1 MSTERANV
9 RAKRSSRSKRGG
21 GNGKQSDHFERQAES
36 FANIIGRDFRRSHVA
51 ISGRPTARPQL
62 FDSPGS
68 SLPRQI
74 RFELEKAFGAD
85 FSAVRIHTNADADEA
100 ARSVGAEAF
109 TSGTNIYFRN
119 GMFAPHFDRGRQLL
133 AHELTHVLQQTGRL
147 DGMGRLKA
155 TPMVGT
161 GEVQCHDDSFIENAE
176 QNQIFDAPLA
186 WLDIKA
192 AYASVPDIAT
202 HIAIIEKLLPS
213 SLPASASQKLQFHAL
228 VFDGKFTTYSN
239 EIKGIY
245 VDALKLVGAF
255 PDAHN
260 VLVRYPKVSTSYRSQ
275 KFYEYVRQQSLSWM
289 PAIAATDSFAKSYYP
304 DRVIAAYESFLFMP
318 GAQPLELDPGKGS
331 FATKIAEEIQRSKS
345 AKGLKDNELR
355 ATMLLAFWNFDQ
367 ARMNVMR
374 NDLKPVLGP
383 KQLVDTF
390 NDIANAYVFSIS
402 EVLAPINSKEIIAL
416 FDGVHPKI
424 KEVATKAA
432 ILWNRVIEI
441 RQALRGGKKFRELNE
456 AEVQALAKGLGSEK
470 KFSRLRSELL
480 TSQKQ
485 LLVRPGG
492 NLISPKTFAERVQK
506 IRKDLAAAI
515 VVYSKELWG
524 LVPNEQYKEPDG
536 LRLSLAIALL
546 SDVEYQLSRY
556 DSKRDLELAK
566 QNASDE
572 RVGTRIR
579 LARTLSEIGKS
590 IGWHELEA
598 NAKDVFKEKLQVALM
613 GDWTEDKAVSLG
625 SLGRYVGEIGGL
637 GSPITGQ
644 VLDRLSY
651 TQYFIAIAA
660 SISNLLQQSHS
671 DPHKHLYKR
680 GISEATKIV
689 QLPRRFIIE
698 NWELLEPQ
706 STTKDDKTERANNL
720 EFAKQV
726 ALHPLTKNLK
736 DKEAGVDYWFL
747 GNGSAPRGEPL
758 VIWIVP
764 NKKKFVLLISRLA
777 GAKKLVNA
785 YWAKHRNDAPPDPL
799 TDWQLWLDT
808 FQSAVEVAT
817 DEEKQ
822 EVADAIAKD
831 TSARTEQAEQMKLD
845 AIKEAVNFQRGVVR
859 NYLKSELRK
868 LANEDGKRW
877 WSGDEIFRTIAIFA
891 QDVEPREDEAK
902 QVSAL
907 TIEIASELQSAFG
920 DSERNYVI
928 DGLLTLSWA
937 AISEWVH
944 DSTAISKISPLSQFE
959 LYRGLLILKKI
970 RNDFTRYALKRQKR
984 RGLEGNKGKDLR
996 SVMHD
1001 RESWIMI
1008 RWKARFNSI
1017 SEKQVFDWGSDE
1029 YVLEAV
1035 HENFTFYPAFSDFME
1050 IDWKSTKGK
1059 NKPGSAFLVDGDGNL
1074 IEPNGRKL
1082 FTITRKPFDGPPVTK
1097 VVTDKDIDE
1106 LHYYHDMVNGVLAFE
1121 YIGAGARFLTWY
1133 ANVLIDV
1140 IEFLPGVG
1148 QLVTATRFT
1157 AQVLST
1163 LADPDFRKLLASF
1176 KEDGFGAITK
1186 AFDTLAEVISPA
1198 GLIGLMLKLAFDTD
1212 FIEKAHNNQ
1221 NLKGNQ
1227 TRSRELEQ
1235 KRGPWS
1241 QIARMLRNL
1250 VRVGVLVLDR
1260 IKRLV
1265 HHVQTPVRSMQ
1276 LWVLQHPTAALL
1288 LDRIDRNF
1296 YNLSDLTIED
1306 LADLVDP
1313 AERLEQITNA
1323 DWKALIEQETLEAT
1337 NEVVLSASKILDPL
1351 GLLELPEEV
1360 VPVDWI
1366 VDFVID
1372 LVVQSFGGKY
1382 RKPLEA
1388 VRAAMRKIGVW
1399 DKILNVIKENVF
1411 VGSLDPNEIYR
1422 EHAKK
1427 RMDELFTGIRN
1438 QFASEVADQLGK
1450 VKFLQVSQ
1458 AKTKAQSRPGIGV
1471 DFNGIG
1477 FPEAEAY
1484 GLDAEEFR
1492 PYLLLPS
1499 DVPTSGPRLP
1509 LADRL
1514 RAEAAF
1520 GHDLRHVRLHR
1531 DAQADRITSA
1541 LGAQAIT
1548 SGSHVFLRS
1557 NIDLHEN
1564 KGRHILNHELAHVVQ
1579 QTGERPLGSKF
1590 SDQPTPGRPNKGLK
1604 WDAARESVADN
1615 AASRATRGEVASG
1628 PIAMSG
1634 GEAGIQPLPDDLL
1647 RQFLQRL
1654 HSEADL
1660 VKARNDALRKP
1671 KKGLSADH
1679 ATLVANLAK
1688 DLDTWIKKKGTFE
1701 APFGTVE
1708 ADLRKVVNAAWPEF
1722 VASLP
1727 LLVSYAVT
1735 TVAGSKEGKVR
1746 TTEEYIPFGNL
1757 KVEIE
1762 RELFGLT
1769 GFAFVVEL
1777 NEIAGPAAIKKRQVV
1792 NPKDPV
1798 KSVSVAYL
1806 HLPLLPPGTAGEDLW
1821 NLLIKNTYLGK
1832 AGYDSS
1838 SHDSFKA
1845 VAKLILG
1852 RGTPSPDIFHR
1863 AFFKLSDRRAKV
1875 ISNQRDRLLE
1885 FVTKKASWPTVVN
1898 YTRDQT
1904 GSLKGSEKNLGLRV
1918 GTYNEWR
1925 SSKTTGVQD
1934 RDAHHTVQFLLLE
1947 YFRNTKGKK
1956 PFPFLGKD
1964 SYPGVSPDE
1973 DKTKTKTLQKTEGK
1987 KKKSIK
1993 VGEYFEDHG
2002 GKMTTVYLA
2011 RHTHQSNIHYR
2022 SEPPDEDENA
2032 RATQGNSIDAA
2043 FNDFL
2048 GPYSWVKSKDPAVKP
2063 VLSALAKNE
2072 SKPDEPINRSLSKL
2086 TTGMSLPITYART
2099 STAIFNAAQKTYADM
2114 WTEMKPKLK
2123 RGLEVQEVAYYNTIA
2138 KLRNMTEM
2146 KGGDLTK
2153 IYDFVIKRTEEVIG
2167 QNVGFGA

>member
-1 MSTERANV
+1 MERVNV

-21 GNGKQSDHFERQAES
+21 NGKQSDQFERQAES
-36 FANIIGRDFRRSHVA
+36 FANTIGRDFRRPHIA
-51 ISGRPTARPQL
+51 ISGRAAARPQL
-62 FDSPGS
+62 FNSPGS

-85 FSAVRIHTNADADEA
+85 FSAVRIHTNAVADEA
-100 ARSVGAEAF
+100 VRSFGAEAF

-119 GMFAPHFDRGRQLL
+119 GLFAPHFDRGRQLL
-133 AHELTHVLQQTGRL
+133 IHELTHVLQQTGRPN
-147 DGMGRLKA
+147 GHGKLKA
-155 TPMVGT
+155 TPLNGT
-161 GEVQCHDDSFIENAE
+161 GEVQCHDDDFLDNASR
-176 QNQIFDAPLA
+176 NQIFDAPLA
-186 WLDIKA
+186 WTEIKA

-202 HIAIIEKLLPS
+202 HIAIIEKLLPP
-213 SLPASASQKLQFHAL
+213 SLPASASLKLQFHAL
-228 VFDGKFTTYSN
+228 VHDGKFSTYSN
-239 EIKGIY
+239 EIKGLY
-245 VDALKLVGAF
+245 VDALKLVEAF

-260 VLVRYPKVSTSYRSQ
+260 VLVRYPTVPTSYRSK

-289 PAIAATDSFAKSYYP
+289 PAIASSDSFAKTYYP
-304 DRVIAAYESFLFMP
+304 DRVVAAYESSLFMP
-318 GAQPLELDPGKGS
+318 GAKPIDLDPGKGS
-331 FATKIAEEIQRSKS
+331 FATKITDEINRSKN

-367 ARMNVMR
+367 SRMNVMAKE
-374 NDLKPVLGP
+374 LKSVLGP
-383 KQLVDTF
+383 QQLVEMF
-390 NDIANAYVFSIS
+390 NEIANAYVFSIS

-424 KEVATKAA
+424 KEIAAKAA

-441 RQALRGGKKFRELNE
+441 RKSLRDGEIFRELNE
-456 AEVQALAKGLGSEK
+456 DEVLALAKGLAKEK
-470 KFSRLRSELL
+470 KFERFRKEL
-480 TSQKQ
+480 TECQRQ

-492 NLISPKTFAERVQK
+492 NLISPKTFAARVQK
-506 IRKDLAAAI
+506 ARKDLSEAI
-515 VVYSKELWG
+515 LIYSKELWG

-536 LRLSLAIALL
+536 LRLSLAIAIL
-546 SDVEYQLSRY
+546 SDVEYQLARY

-566 QNASDE
+566 LNTADE
-572 RVGTRIR
+572 RIGTRIR
-579 LARTLSEIGKS
+579 LAKELRKIGNS
-590 IGWHELEA
+590 IGWSQLES
-598 NAKDVFKEKLQVALM
+598 NASDVFKEKLQVALM
-613 GDWTEDKAVSLG
+613 GDWTEDKAVGLG

-660 SISNLLQQSHS
+660 SISNLLQKSHT

-698 NWELLEPQ
+698 NWELLEPE
-706 STTKDDKTERANNL
+706 STTKDEKTERANNL

-726 ALHPLTKNLK
+726 ALHPLTQNLK

-747 GNGSAPRGEPL
+747 GNASVPRGEPL

-785 YWAKHRNDAPPDPL
+785 YWAKHRKDAPPDPL

-817 DEEKQ
+817 DQEKQ

-831 TSARTEQAEQMKLD
+831 TSARTEQAEQMKVA
-845 AIKEAVNFQRGVVR
+845 AIKDAVNFQRGVVR

-868 LANEDGKRW
+868 IANEDGKRW
-877 WSGDEIFRTIAIFA
+877 WSGDKIFRTIAIFA

-902 QVSAL
+902 QVAAL
-907 TIEIASELQSAFG
+907 TLEIASELQSAFG

-937 AISEWVH
+937 AIAEWVH
-944 DSTAISKISPLSQFE
+944 DPSAISAISPLSKFE
-959 LYRGLLILKKI
+959 IFRGLFILKAI
-970 RNDFTRYALKRQKR
+970 RNHFATYALKRQKR
-984 RGLEGNKGKDLR
+984 RGLEGNKDKDLR

-1001 RESWIMI
+1001 RESWALI

-1050 IDWKSTKGK
+1050 IDWQSTKGR
-1059 NKPGSAFLVDGDGNL
+1059 NKPGSAFLVDGEGNL
-1074 IEPNGRKL
+1074 LEPTGRKL
-1082 FTITRKPFDGPPVTK
+1082 FTITKKPFDGPPVTK
-1097 VVTDKDIDE
+1097 VITDKDIDE
-1106 LHYYHDMVNGVLAFE
+1106 LEYYHDMVEGVIAFE

-1133 ANVLIDV
+1133 ANVLLDV

-1148 QLVTATRFT
+1148 KLVTATRFT

-1186 AFDTLAEVISPA
+1186 AFDTLAQVISPA

-1221 NLKGNQ
+1221 TLKGNQ
-1227 TRSRELEQ
+1227 TRSRELEK

-1250 VRVGVLVLDR
+1250 VRVGVLVMDR

-1276 LWVLQHPTAALL
+1276 LWILQHPTAAMLL
-1288 LDRIDRNF
+1288 ELVDRNF
-1296 YNLSDLTIED
+1296 YNLSDLKIED
-1306 LADLVDP
+1306 LADLP
-1313 AERLEQITNA
+1313 EQIGDA
-1323 DWKALIEQETLEAT
+1323 DWKGLIEQGTLEAS
-1337 NEVVLSASKILDPL
+1337 NEVVVGASRVLDPL
-1351 GLLELPEEV
+1351 SLLELPEEI
-1360 VPVDWI
+1360 VPVEWI
-1366 VDFVID
+1366 IDFVID
-1372 LVVQSFGGKY
+1372 LVVQTVGGKY
-1382 RKPLEA
+1382 RKPLQA
-1388 VRAAMRKIGVW
+1388 VREAMRKIGVW
-1399 DKILNVIKENVF
+1399 DKILNVIQENVF
-1411 VGSLDPNEIYR
+1411 VGSLDPNEAYR
-1422 EHAKK
+1422 EYAKK

-1438 QFASEVADQLGK
+1438 QFASEIADQLGK

-1458 AKTKAQSRPGIGV
+1458 AKTKAQSRPGIGI

-1531 DAQADRITSA
+1531 DAHADRITSA

-1557 NIDLHEN
+1557 NVDLHEN

-1634 GEAGIQPLPDDLL
+1634 GEVGIQPLPDDLL

-1679 ATLVANLAK
+1679 DTLVANLAK

-1701 APFGTVE
+1701 GPFGTVE

-1777 NEIAGPAAIKKRQVV
+1777 KEIAGPATIKKRQVV

-1806 HLPLLPPGTAGEDLW
+1806 HLPLLPPGTAGEELW
-1821 NLLIKNTYLGK
+1821 NLLIRNTYLGK

-1863 AFFKLSDRRAKV
+1863 VFFKLSDRRAKV

-2063 VLSALAKNE
+2063 VLSALARNE

-2146 KGGDLTK
+2146 KGGDLTQ
-2153 IYDFVIKRTEEVIG
+2153 IYDFVIKRTEKVIG
-2167 QNVGFGA
+2167 ETVGFGA